1 MSPAPKSHARFRET
15 RRATLDLV
23 DGLTQEQLDHS
34 TRSKSWS
41 VGEVLDHLAKVDELF
56 REEYDELLRRWRK
69 RRGSVSL
76 YRSLS
81 DVGLE
86 LPLVPNALRPL
97 FELPTAMAGV
107 FVPRPVRQVVFANR
121 AVPAQAPSR
130 IRPRRGRPGEDL
142 RRDLAEFDDYLEAFF
157 ADNPDVDWPR
167 LRYYNPL
174 CGFTNLPGIL
184 SFLASHERRHQAQ
197 IREVLAAKGFPAA
210 VRPSG

>member
-1 MSPAPKSHARFRET
+1 MSPVPKSRARFRDT
-15 RRATLDLV
+15 RRATLDLTR
-23 DGLTQEQLDHS
+23 DLSQEQMDFS
-34 TRSKSWS
+34 VRSGAWS
-41 VGEVLDHLAKVDELF
+41 VGEVLDHLARVDGLF

-69 RRGSVSL
+69 KRGPVSL

-97 FELPTAMAGV
+97 FEVPTAMAGI
-107 FVPRPVRQVVFANR
+107 FVPRPVRQAVFANR
-121 AVPAQAPSR
+121 AVPARAPTR
-130 IRPRRGRPGEDL
+130 IRPRRGRPGSDL
-142 RRDLAEFDDYLEAFF
+142 RRELAEFDDYLEAFF

-174 CGFTNLPGIL
+174 CGFTNLPGVM

-197 IREVLAAKGFPAA
+197 IREVLAASGFPAA
-210 VRPSG
+210 A